1 MDFKIIGYA
10 WFTGGTGTVGIV
22 LVRNSIGE
30 DKAYIGVADG
40 ADEEADLRKIAAW
53 GAKFP
58 YDYAVGIV
66 TRTGTMNPQLS
77 DMFKGDQ

>member
-1 MDFKIIGYA
+1 MDIKIMGYA

-40 ADEEADLRKIAAW
+40 DDEWADIRKIADL

-66 TRTGTMNPQLS
+66 TRLGTMTHA
-77 DMFKGDQ
+77 